1 MLLDL
6 IWDDDDV
13 NDIIM
18 LIMQDSDTDNSS
30 SDDEMLDS
38 DDEES
43 TVPHVWG
50 SGSRVGKA
58 PNVDRRRVFYSHDLL
73 FNDFWGPSPVYDS
86 AYFKRFFKLPIGLF
100 DEIVT
105 KVVAK
110 DRYFLQKKDA
120 VGRLGLSE
128 LQKICSAV
136 RQLTSGVS
144 SSEHD
149 DKYRMGSSTG
159 LESLKRF
166 CNAVI
171 SVYGK

>member
-1 MLLDL
+1 MLMDL

-58 PNVDRRRVFYSHDLL
+58 PNVDRRRVFYSHLL

-86 AYFKRFFKLPIGLF
+86 AYFKRFFKLSVGLF
-100 DEIVT
+100 DNMW
-105 KVVAK
+105 
-110 DRYFLQKKDA
+110 Q
-120 VGRLGLSE
+120 RLSQRTG
-128 LQKICSAV
+128 
-136 RQLTSGVS
+136 TSFRKRTRSG
-144 SSEHD
+144 D
-149 DKYRMGSSTG
+149 WDCLNYR
-159 LESLKRF
+159 R
-166 CNAVI
+166 
-171 SVYGK
+171 SVPP

>member
-13 NDIIM
+13 NYIIM

-58 PNVDRRRVFYSHDLL
+58 PNVDRRRVFYSHLL
-73 FNDFWGPSPVYDS
+73 FNDVWGSLPVYN
-86 AYFKRFFKLPIGLF
+86 ATYFKQFFKLPIGVIDDILA
-100 DEIVT
+100 
-105 KVVAK
+105 KVVSK
-110 DRYFLQKKDA
+110 DR
-120 VGRLGLSE
+120 
-128 LQKICSAV
+128 
-136 RQLTSGVS
+136 
-144 SSEHD
+144 
-149 DKYRMGSSTG
+149 
-159 LESLKRF
+159 
-166 CNAVI
+166 
-171 SVYGK
+171 